1 MVASVSPF
9 VFFSCQLEGGCGV
22 GDDNDDDD
30 DDDEWLAADI
40 YSEHMITECI
50 KRPDSLGKV

>member
-9 VFFSCQLEGGCGV
+9 VFFCCQLEG
-22 GDDNDDDD
+22 DDD

-40 YSEHMITECI
+40 YSEYMITECI
-50 KRPDSLGKV
+50 KRLDSLGKCK